1 MLYGQHHN
9 HVIISERIL
18 IIIVKFDY
26 EPANLQHKFYKWV
39 LLTLGL
45 VEVCVLFGAEKL
57 LVAQSV
63 KMFPATFEPECQVPY
78 LSEAATYR
86 FFTRIYSTYTHLISY
101 ISILILFLLCSQ
113 VSQAVY
119 SMQGFRLTYYVSGI
133 SPSSVMSHKPQLSWI
148 YGPNNIW

>member
-86 FFTRIYSTYTHLISY
+86 FFTRIHSTYTHLISY
-101 ISILILFLLCSQ
+101 ISILILFLLLFSG
-113 VSQAVY
+113 VSSGLFHA
-119 SMQGFRLTYYVSGI
+119 GFPIDVLRIWYLTKQRHV
-133 SPSSVMSHKPQLSWI
+133 PQTSTFMDLWS
-148 YGPNNIW
+148 